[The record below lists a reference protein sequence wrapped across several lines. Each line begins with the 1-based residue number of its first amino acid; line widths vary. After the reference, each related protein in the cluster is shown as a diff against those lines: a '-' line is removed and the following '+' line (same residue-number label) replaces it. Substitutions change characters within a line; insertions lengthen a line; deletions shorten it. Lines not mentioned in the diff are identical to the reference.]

1 MSNEQSLRDILN
13 PAARAGLDATSIFA
27 RRPADVSFQGGLPDP
42 EHFPVDDLIAAT
54 ERALRRDPDLALQYS
69 GFGGME
75 GLRDYVV
82 KRIQRYDG
90 REVAAEQVMFASG
103 SFSAM
108 SLVCRAV
115 LSPGDTLII
124 ESPTFGS
131 IIRAERLY
139 GVKLL
144 SVPVDQDGMQ
154 IDALERALE
163 GLRSEGRSPKLLYTI
178 ATCHNPTGVSMSLE
192 RRRRLVDLVKEHR
205 FAVIEDD
212 TYRDLQFDG
221 EPLPSLFSM
230 DRAGLVVQ
238 AGSFSKIFAPGLRL
252 GWAAGHLDI
261 VKGAEAMRD
270 DMGVSPLLALVL
282 ADYIEAG
289 KLEPHIE
296 ELVELYRR
304 KCGRMIAALG
314 EHCAPWVSWRQPMG
328 GFFIW
333 LDLAPEV
340 DSGRLMEAAADE
352 GVAFNLGTRYHGD
365 GSGQQN
371 VRLTFGHNTLDEIDR
386 GIAALGRALAKS
398 V

>member
-1 MSNEQSLRDILN
+1 MPKEQSLRDLLN
-13 PAARAGLDATSIFA
+13 AAAQAGLDATSIYT

-54 ERALRRDPDLALQYS
+54 ERALRRDPNVALQYS
-69 GFGGME
+69 GYGGME

-82 KRIQRYDG
+82 KRIQGYDG
-90 REVAAEQVMFASG
+90 REVAPEQVMFASG

-108 SLVCRAV
+108 SMVCRAV
-115 LSPGDTLII
+115 LSPDDTLVV
-124 ESPTFGS
+124 EAPTFGS

-154 IDALERALE
+154 IDTLEKALEE
-163 GLRSEGRSPKLLYTI
+163 LRSEGRSPKLLYTVP
-178 ATCHNPTGVSMSLE
+178 TCHNPTGVSLSLE
-192 RRRRLVDLVKEHR
+192 RRRRLVKLAEEHR
-205 FAVIEDD
+205 FVVIEDD

-221 EPLPSLFSM
+221 APLPSLFSM
-230 DRAGLVVQ
+230 DQAGLVVQ

-252 GWAAGHLDI
+252 GWVAGHLDI
-261 VKGAEAMRD
+261 IKGAEAMRD
-270 DMGVSPLLALVL
+270 DLGVSPLLALAL

-296 ELVELYRR
+296 ELVALYRK
-304 KCGRMIAALG
+304 KCDRMTAALG

-340 DSGRLMEAAADE
+340 DSQRLMEAAEEE

-371 VRLTFGHNTLDEIDR
+371 ARLTFGHNTLDEIDR